1 MVQAVIAQKSSD
13 VDTNLQK
20 IGADM
25 ITMFRVAKKEK
36 QTENRLNQ
44 DFSQDDNDVK
54 KMTKVVARAPARKRY
69 STTKIKA
76 RNFLTNIPYRRYKK
90 SDFINGNF
98 VIGGYFFLLQNLNPL
113 MIDRKCNNEN
123 DRKCIN
129 MLWQKGLLQQFTQYI
144 FLYDNFLTL
153 SLMEIT
159 YQKANSVVKQF
170 LTEYQSVF
178 NHLKHCLAENGKV
191 IQYLYMTLLP
201 KYYSCNNKFGIQNKS
216 LVDLAYREWMSR
228 NNKSAS

>member
-25 ITMFRVAKKEK
+25 RTMFRVAKKEK

-54 KMTKVVARAPARKRY
+54 KKTKVAARAPARKRY

-76 RNFLTNIPYRRYKK
+76 RNFLTNIPYRRYTK
-90 SDFINGNF
+90 SDFINANF

-113 MIDRKCNNEN
+113 MID
-123 DRKCIN
+123 
-129 MLWQKGLLQQFTQYI
+129 
-144 FLYDNFLTL
+144 
-153 SLMEIT
+153 
-159 YQKANSVVKQF
+159 
-170 LTEYQSVF
+170 
-178 NHLKHCLAENGKV
+178 
-191 IQYLYMTLLP
+191 
-201 KYYSCNNKFGIQNKS
+201 
-216 LVDLAYREWMSR
+216 
-228 NNKSAS
+228 